1 MQNKSICI
9 VGACRDSET
18 YLPAVL
24 ANLETIETWWR
35 ECKIVIFEND
45 SVDNTNAIIRDW
57 TTKGGH
63 RTLITE
69 YNLKTRIPNRV
80 GRLAYIRNRLLEYI
94 PNSFD
99 YFMVLDLDDV
109 FTHPVSKESFD
120 SCFALDNWDVV
131 TATGYTNYY
140 DIWPLRVPGLIEFDC
155 WKRYYELWRSGKYD
169 QKTATYE
176 AIEKYKDIMLTIK
189 EPTVVNSAFNIAMLA
204 KVSVLRRCCKYVG
217 NNGPDEI
224 CEHVP
229 FQNCLRSHGA
239 RIVFNPNFRL

>member
-9 VGACRDSET
+9 VGACRDIEP

-35 ECKIVIFEND
+35 ECKIVLFEND
-45 SVDNTNAIIRDW
+45 SVDNTNAMIREW
-57 TTKGGH
+57 ITKGGH

-69 YNLKTRIPNRV
+69 YNLKTRISNRV

-94 PNSFD
+94 PNFFD
-99 YFMVLDLDDV
+99 YFMVIDLDDV
-109 FTHPVSKESFD
+109 FTHPVAKESFD

-131 TATGYTNYY
+131 TANGYTNYY

-169 QKTATYE
+169 QKAATYE
-176 AIEKYKDIMLTIK
+176 AIEKYKDIMPTIK
-189 EPTVVNSAFNIAMLA
+189 EPMVVHSAFNIAMLA
-204 KVSVLRRCCKYVG
+204 KVSVLRRCCKYAA